1 MLNPQQKS
9 PTRGG
14 NHGKGQR
21 TGLNFNHTPSAADVK
36 AHAAGR
42 WDSILAALAPQLSPA
57 LSRPGHHSMPCP
69 IHGGKSGQAFRVYS
83 DVAETG
89 GGTCNTCPNPS
100 TGKPGFSDG
109 LALLSWVN
117 GWTFPETLRE
127 VAAYLGMTGGAP
139 TLPRK
144 VLNVIVRPQTTP
156 TIDTKA
162 LEALEKVWG
171 ESIPADHP
179 DAEPMRRYL
188 DRRGVLFEPIPAVL
202 RFHRGLDYWH
212 PTKEGYHVK
221 LGTFPAMLALMLNP
235 QGQGVAIHRTFL
247 DGAEGFKATP
257 IYNGWPCVPRKM
269 MRAPVRGASKGGAV
283 RLFEAGPVL
292 AAGEGIETMAAYHRL
307 TGIPV
312 WSALTAGS
320 LENLEFPECVREV
333 WIAADHDRNGR
344 GQKAAQILARRLERE
359 GRRAYIHLPKEP
371 GDWNDVLLKA
381 ARYDG

>member
-1 MLNPQQKS
+1 MSTQKRRV
-9 PTRGG
+9 PPGG
-14 NHGKGQR
+14 NWG
-21 TGLNFNHTPSAADVK
+21 GLNKRPDPQYTTPNAAQIK
-36 AHAAGR
+36 GLMFGR
-42 WDSILAALAPQLSPA
+42 WLDFYASSYPNASHL
-57 LSRPGHHSMPCP
+57 LSRPGQHGPCP
-69 IHGGKSGQAFRVYS
+69 LCGGTDRARFFP

-89 GGTCNTCPNPS
+89 GFHCNNCGTWA
-100 TGKPGFSDG
+100 DG
-109 LALLSWVN
+109 LATVMLFE
-117 GWTFPETLRE
+117 GCQFPESLRIL
-127 VAAYLGMTGGAP
+127 AAWLGLDGAAP
-139 TLPRK
+139 VLPRK
-144 VLNVIVRPQTTP
+144 ALNVIVKPKPTP
-156 TIDTKA
+156 VLDTKA
-162 LEALEKVWG
+162 LEALERVWG
-171 ESIPADHP
+171 ESIPAADEE
-179 DAEPMRRYL
+179 AEPMRRYL
-188 DRRGVLFEPIPAVL
+188 DRRGVLLDPIPEVL

-221 LGTFPAMLALMLNP
+221 LGTFPAMLALMVNP

-247 DGAEGFKATP
+247 DADGFKANP
-257 IYNGWPCVPRKM
+257 IYNGWPCEPRKM

-344 GQKAAQILARRLERE
+344 GQKAAQTLARRLERE

-371 GDWNDVLLKA
+371 GDWNDTLLKA
-381 ARYDG
+381 ARNDA